1 MNKSDADKAQF
12 VHSPWLTPVE
22 PGGIKPVIFRAT
34 VLYLT
39 PRYFFNLRALVT
51 KSVVYRAK
59 GIGVSYLQGY
69 LSIKDATLD
78 FEDEAA
84 CMA

>member
-1 MNKSDADKAQF
+1 VDYQ
-12 VHSPWLTPVE
+12 
-22 PGGIKPVIFRAT
+22 
-34 VLYLT
+34 LYCT
-39 PRYFFNLRALVT
+39 
-51 KSVVYRAK
+51 SVVYRAK
-59 GIGVSYLQGY
+59 GIAVSNLQGY